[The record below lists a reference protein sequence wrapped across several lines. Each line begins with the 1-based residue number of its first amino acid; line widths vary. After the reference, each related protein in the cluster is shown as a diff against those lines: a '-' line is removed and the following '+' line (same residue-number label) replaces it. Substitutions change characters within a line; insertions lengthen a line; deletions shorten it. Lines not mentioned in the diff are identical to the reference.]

1 MNVKK
6 LLAFLAAL
14 LLLAPCAALADT
26 PLRGYVKGEGYQYV
40 TLGSYSYG
48 ADGTPAPVLW
58 RILEV
63 KDGQALLLTEYVVDV
78 SQVIFE
84 TDATVIKKQTYR
96 RIGSYAESD
105 LYTHLNTTVLDT
117 LLGEDP
123 LREALL
129 EEGGGRLF
137 ILTDEQFLR
146 TDYGFVNTRWNEQKS
161 RQAAATPY
169 ALSQGVYCDRST
181 RTCPYWVATIRSKD
195 GVKLALVGYNGHL
208 SWGAYTRTN
217 VGLRLSVRLDMSRL
231 RISGGTGTKDD
242 PFQLEAE
249 SASPTEAPAE
259 ESAVPTEQP
268 AAAPTEAPA
277 EETAAPTEEPA
288 APTEQPSAA
297 PTEAPAASD
306 SATISLV
313 GDCSIGDSIQ
323 YRKAASSY
331 HTCIDQNGY
340 DWPFSLVKDVL
351 AADDLTVANLEVVF
365 TTRTQHTDKLY
376 NLVADADHASVL
388 TAGSIELVNTVNNHC
403 MDFGS
408 AGYQDTLD
416 TLEAAGIAHFGSI
429 NIGRENAPDQLGV
442 QDVNGIRFG
451 FIGFTYPQE
460 ADQKRIASRIATLR
474 EQGCDVVVVSLHW
487 GRETH
492 PTPTVGQM
500 NYAKRIIDAGAD
512 VIWGHH
518 PHVLQPIQFY
528 QGKPI
533 LYSTGNFTF
542 GTMSNV
548 DPATGIFQLTYQK
561 EEGRVQLA
569 SLSVVPCQTQR
580 SPDFRPFVL
589 TEEAQR
595 QAVFSKLMLKKEYK
609 GFENPPAS
617 FLETGVIR
625 LENGQLVP

>member
-14 LLLAPCAALADT
+14 LLMLPCAALADS

-40 TLGSYSYG
+40 SLGAYPYE
-48 ADGTPAPVLW
+48 ADGTVAPVLW
-58 RILEV
+58 RVLET
-63 KDGQALLLTEYVVDV
+63 KDGQALLLTEYVIDV

-84 TDATVIKKQTYR
+84 TDEKVIKKQTYR
-96 RIGSYAESD
+96 RIDSYAESD

-117 LLGEDP
+117 LLGDDP
-123 LREALL
+123 LRGALL
-129 EEGGGRLF
+129 EEEGGGRLF

-161 RQAAATPY
+161 RQAVATPY
-169 ALSQGVYCDRST
+169 ALSRGLYRDRST
-181 RTCPYWVATIRSKD
+181 GTSPYWVATIRSKD

-217 VGLRLSVRLDMSRL
+217 VGLRLSVRLDMAQL
-231 RISGGTGTKDD
+231 RISGGAGTKED
-242 PFQLEAE
+242 PFLLEA
-249 SASPTEAPAE
+249 AAP
-259 ESAVPTEQP
+259 S
-268 AAAPTEAPA
+268 APTEAPTA
-277 EETAAPTEEPA
+277 EPTAEPTATPDALPTEEPSP
-288 APTEQPSAA
+288 APS
-297 PTEAPAASD
+297 PAARTD
-306 SATISLV
+306 SATISFV

-323 YRKAASSY
+323 YKKAVSSY

-365 TTRTQHTDKLY
+365 TARTQHTDKMY
-376 NLVADADHASVL
+376 NLVADADHVAVL
-388 TAGSIELVNTVNNHC
+388 NAGSIELVNTVNNHS
-403 MDFGS
+403 MDFGR
-408 AGYQDTLD
+408 AGYQDSLA
-416 TLEAAGIAHFGSI
+416 TLEAAGIDSFGSI
-429 NIGRENAPDQLGV
+429 YAGREDGYDQLGV
-442 QDVNGIRFG
+442 RDVNGIRFG
-451 FIGFTYPQE
+451 FIGFSYPQE
-460 ADQKRIASRIATLR
+460 ADQKRIADRIATLR

-492 PTPTVGQM
+492 PTPTTGQM
-500 NYAKRIIDAGAD
+500 NYAKRILDAGAD
-512 VIWGHH
+512 MIWGHH

-528 QGKPI
+528 NGKPI

-561 EEGRVQLA
+561 EEGRVQLTE
-569 SLSVVPCQTQR
+569 LSVVPCQTQR
-580 SPDFRPFVL
+580 SPDFRPFIL

-595 QAVFSKLMLKKEYK
+595 RAVFGKLVLKKEYK

>member
-6 LLAFLAAL
+6 LLAFLTAL
-14 LLLAPCAALADT
+14 LLMLPCAALADS

-40 TLGSYSYG
+40 SLGAYPYE
-48 ADGTPAPVLW
+48 ADGAVAPVLW
-58 RILEV
+58 RVLET
-63 KDGQALLLTEYVVDV
+63 KDGQALLLTEYVIDV

-84 TDATVIKKQTYR
+84 TDEKAIKKQTYR
-96 RIGSYAESD
+96 RIDSYAESD

-117 LLGEDP
+117 LLGDDP
-123 LREALL
+123 LRGALL
-129 EEGGGRLF
+129 EEEGGGRLF

-161 RQAAATPY
+161 RQAVATPY
-169 ALSQGVYCDRST
+169 ALSRGLYRDRST
-181 RTCPYWVATIRSKD
+181 GTSPYWVATIRSKD

-217 VGLRLSVRLDMSRL
+217 VGLRLSVRLDMAQL
-231 RISGGTGTKDD
+231 RISGGAGTKED
-242 PFQLEAE
+242 PFLLEA
-249 SASPTEAPAE
+249 AAP
-259 ESAVPTEQP
+259 S
-268 AAAPTEAPA
+268 APTEAPTA
-277 EETAAPTEEPA
+277 EPTAEPSATPDALPTEEPSP
-288 APTEQPSAA
+288 APS
-297 PTEAPAASD
+297 PAARTD
-306 SATISLV
+306 SATISFV

-323 YRKAASSY
+323 YKKAVSSY

-365 TTRTQHTDKLY
+365 TARTQHTDKMY
-376 NLVADADHASVL
+376 NLVADADHVAVL
-388 TAGSIELVNTVNNHC
+388 NAGSIELVNTVNNHS
-403 MDFGS
+403 MDFGR
-408 AGYQDTLD
+408 AGYQDSLA
-416 TLEAAGIAHFGSI
+416 TLEAAGVDSFGSI
-429 NIGRENAPDQLGV
+429 YAGREDGYDQLGV
-442 QDVNGIRFG
+442 RDVNGIRFG
-451 FIGFTYPQE
+451 FIGFSYPQE
-460 ADQKRIASRIATLR
+460 ADQKRIADRIATLR

-492 PTPTVGQM
+492 PTPTTGQM
-500 NYAKRIIDAGAD
+500 TYAKKILDAGAD
-512 VIWGHH
+512 MIWGHH
-518 PHVLQPIQFY
+518 PHVLQPIQY
-528 QGKPI
+528 YGGKPI

-561 EEGRVQLA
+561 EEGRVQLTE
-569 SLSVVPCQTQR
+569 LSVVPCQTQR
-580 SPDFRPFVL
+580 SPDFRPFIL

-595 QAVFSKLMLKKEYK
+595 RAVFGKLVLKKEYK

>member
-1 MNVKK
+1 MKK

-14 LLLAPCAALADT
+14 LLVLPCAALADT

-40 TLGSYSYG
+40 SLGSYPYE
-48 ADGTPAPVLW
+48 ADGAAAPVLW
-58 RILEV
+58 RVLEAQ
-63 KDGQALLLTEYVVDV
+63 DGQALLLTEYVIDV

-84 TDATVIKKQTYR
+84 TDEKVIKKQTYR

-117 LLGEDP
+117 LLGDDP
-123 LREALL
+123 LRGALL
-129 EEGGGRLF
+129 EEEGGGRLF

-146 TDYGFVNTRWNEQKS
+146 TDYGFINTRWNEQKS

-169 ALSQGVYCDRST
+169 ALSKGLYRDRST
-181 RTCPYWVATIRSKD
+181 GTSPYWVATIRSKD

-217 VGLRLSVRLDMSRL
+217 VGLRLSVRLDMAQL
-231 RISGGTGTKDD
+231 RISGGAGTKED
-242 PFQLEAE
+242 PLLLEAATPSAATE
-249 SASPTEAPAE
+249 SPTAEPTAEPSATPDATPTEAP
-259 ESAVPTEQP
+259 SPSPTP
-268 AAAPTEAPA
+268 AART
-277 EETAAPTEEPA
+277 
-288 APTEQPSAA
+288 
-297 PTEAPAASD
+297 D
-306 SATISLV
+306 SATISFV

-323 YRKAASSY
+323 YKKAASSY

-365 TTRTQHTDKLY
+365 TARTQHADKMY
-376 NLVADADHASVL
+376 NLMADADHVAVL
-388 TAGSIELVNTVNNHC
+388 NAGSIELVNTVNNHC
-403 MDFGS
+403 MDFGR
-408 AGYQDTLD
+408 AGYQDSLA
-416 TLEAAGIAHFGSI
+416 TLEASGIASFGSI
-429 NIGRENAPDQLGV
+429 YAGREDDYDLLGV

-451 FIGFTYPQE
+451 FIGFSYPQE
-460 ADQKRIASRIATLR
+460 ADQQRIANRIATLR

-492 PTPTVGQM
+492 PTPTTGQM
-500 NYAKRIIDAGAD
+500 TYAKKILDAGAD
-512 VIWGHH
+512 MIWGHH

-528 QGKPI
+528 GGKPI

-561 EEGRVQLA
+561 EDGRVQLTE
-569 SLSVVPCQTQR
+569 LSVVPCQTQR
-580 SPDFRPFVL
+580 SPDFRPFIL

-595 QAVFSKLMLKKEYK
+595 QAVFSKLVLKKDYK

-617 FLETGVIR
+617 FLETGVIH

>member
-1 MNVKK
+1 MKK

-14 LLLAPCAALADT
+14 LLMLPCAALADS

-40 TLGSYSYG
+40 SLGAYPYE
-48 ADGTPAPVLW
+48 ADGAVAPVLW
-58 RILEV
+58 RVLET
-63 KDGQALLLTEYVVDV
+63 KDGQALLLTEYVIDV

-84 TDATVIKKQTYR
+84 TDEKVIKKQTYR
-96 RIGSYAESD
+96 RIDSYAESD

-117 LLGEDP
+117 LLGDDP
-123 LREALL
+123 LRGALL
-129 EEGGGRLF
+129 EEEGGGRLF

-161 RQAAATPY
+161 RQAVATPY
-169 ALSQGVYCDRST
+169 ALSRGLYRDRST
-181 RTCPYWVATIRSKD
+181 GTSPYWVATIRSKD

-217 VGLRLSVRLDMSRL
+217 VGLRLSVRLDMAQL
-231 RISGGTGTKDD
+231 RISGGAGTKED
-242 PFQLEAE
+242 PFLLEA
-249 SASPTEAPAE
+249 AAP
-259 ESAVPTEQP
+259 S
-268 AAAPTEAPA
+268 APTEAPTA
-277 EETAAPTEEPA
+277 EPTAEPTATPDALPTEEPSP
-288 APTEQPSAA
+288 APS
-297 PTEAPAASD
+297 PAARTD
-306 SATISLV
+306 SATVSFV

-323 YRKAASSY
+323 YKKAVSSY

-365 TTRTQHTDKLY
+365 TARTQHTDKMY
-376 NLVADADHASVL
+376 NLVADADHVAVL
-388 TAGSIELVNTVNNHC
+388 NAGSIELVNTVNNHS
-403 MDFGS
+403 MDFGR
-408 AGYQDTLD
+408 AGYQDSLA
-416 TLEAAGIAHFGSI
+416 TLEAAGVDSFGSI
-429 NIGRENAPDQLGV
+429 YAGREDGFDLLGV
-442 QDVNGIRFG
+442 RDVNGIRFG
-451 FIGFTYPQE
+451 FIGFSYPQE
-460 ADQKRIASRIATLR
+460 ADQKRIADRIATLR

-492 PTPTVGQM
+492 PTPTTGQM
-500 NYAKRIIDAGAD
+500 TYAKKILDAGAD
-512 VIWGHH
+512 MIWGHH

-528 QGKPI
+528 GGKPI

-561 EEGRVQLA
+561 EEGRVQLTE
-569 SLSVVPCQTQR
+569 LSVVPCQTQR
-580 SPDFRPFVL
+580 SPDFRPFIL

-595 QAVFSKLMLKKEYK
+595 RAVFGKLVLKKEYK

>member
-14 LLLAPCAALADT
+14 LLMLPCAALADS

-40 TLGSYSYG
+40 SLGAYPYE
-48 ADGTPAPVLW
+48 ADGAEAPVLW
-58 RILEV
+58 RVLET
-63 KDGQALLLTEYVVDV
+63 KDDQALLLTEYVIDV

-84 TDATVIKKQTYR
+84 TDEKVIKKQTYR
-96 RIGSYAESD
+96 RIDSYAESD

-117 LLGEDP
+117 LLGDDP
-123 LREALL
+123 LRGALL
-129 EEGGGRLF
+129 EEEGGGRLF

-161 RQAAATPY
+161 RQAVATPY
-169 ALSQGVYCDRST
+169 ALSRGLYRDRST
-181 RTCPYWVATIRSKD
+181 GTSPYWVATIRSKD

-217 VGLRLSVRLDMSRL
+217 VGLRLSVRLDMAQL
-231 RISGGTGTKDD
+231 RISGGAGTKED
-242 PFQLEAE
+242 PFLLEA
-249 SASPTEAPAE
+249 AAP
-259 ESAVPTEQP
+259 S
-268 AAAPTEAPA
+268 APTEAPTA
-277 EETAAPTEEPA
+277 EPTAEPSATPDALPTEEPSP
-288 APTEQPSAA
+288 APS
-297 PTEAPAASD
+297 PAACTD
-306 SATISLV
+306 SATVSFV

-323 YRKAASSY
+323 YKKAVSSY

-365 TTRTQHTDKLY
+365 TARTQHTDKMY
-376 NLVADADHASVL
+376 NLVADADHVAVL
-388 TAGSIELVNTVNNHC
+388 NAGSIELVNTVNNHS
-403 MDFGS
+403 MDFGR
-408 AGYQDTLD
+408 AGYQDSLA
-416 TLEAAGIAHFGSI
+416 TLEAAGVDSFGSI
-429 NIGRENAPDQLGV
+429 YAGREDGFDLLGV
-442 QDVNGIRFG
+442 RDVNGIRFG
-451 FIGFTYPQE
+451 FIGFSYPQE
-460 ADQKRIASRIATLR
+460 ADQKRIADRIATLR

-492 PTPTVGQM
+492 PTPTTGQM
-500 NYAKRIIDAGAD
+500 NYAKRILDAGAD
-512 VIWGHH
+512 MIWGHH

-528 QGKPI
+528 GGKPI

-561 EEGRVQLA
+561 EEGRVQLTE
-569 SLSVVPCQTQR
+569 LSVVPCQTQR
-580 SPDFRPFVL
+580 SPDFRPFIL

-595 QAVFSKLMLKKEYK
+595 RAVFGKLVLKKEYK

-617 FLETGVIR
+617 FLETGVIH

>member
-14 LLLAPCAALADT
+14 LLMLPCAALADS

-40 TLGSYSYG
+40 SLGAYPYE
-48 ADGTPAPVLW
+48 ADGAVAPVLW
-58 RILEV
+58 RVLET
-63 KDGQALLLTEYVVDV
+63 KDDQALLLTEYVIDV

-84 TDATVIKKQTYR
+84 TDEKVIKKQTYR
-96 RIGSYAESD
+96 RIDSYAESD

-117 LLGEDP
+117 LLGDDP
-123 LREALL
+123 LRGALL
-129 EEGGGRLF
+129 EEEGGGRLF

-161 RQAAATPY
+161 RQAVATPY
-169 ALSQGVYCDRST
+169 ALSRGLYRDRST
-181 RTCPYWVATIRSKD
+181 GTSPYWVATIRSKD

-217 VGLRLSVRLDMSRL
+217 VGLRLSVRLDMAQL
-231 RISGGTGTKDD
+231 RISGGAGTKED
-242 PFQLEAE
+242 PFLLEA
-249 SASPTEAPAE
+249 AAP
-259 ESAVPTEQP
+259 S
-268 AAAPTEAPA
+268 APTEAPTA
-277 EETAAPTEEPA
+277 EPTAEPSATPNALPTEEPSP
-288 APTEQPSAA
+288 APS
-297 PTEAPAASD
+297 PAARTD
-306 SATISLV
+306 SATVSFV

-323 YRKAASSY
+323 YKKAVSSY

-365 TTRTQHTDKLY
+365 TARTQHTDKMY
-376 NLVADADHASVL
+376 NLVADADHVAVL
-388 TAGSIELVNTVNNHC
+388 NAGSIELVNTVNNHS
-403 MDFGS
+403 MDFGR
-408 AGYQDTLD
+408 AGYQDSLA
-416 TLEAAGIAHFGSI
+416 TLEAAGVDSFGSI
-429 NIGRENAPDQLGV
+429 YAGREDGYDQLGV
-442 QDVNGIRFG
+442 RDVNGIRFG
-451 FIGFTYPQE
+451 FIGFSYPQE
-460 ADQKRIASRIATLR
+460 ADQKRIADRIATLR

-492 PTPTVGQM
+492 PTPTTGQM
-500 NYAKRIIDAGAD
+500 TYAKKIIDAGAD
-512 VIWGHH
+512 MIWGHH

-528 QGKPI
+528 GGKPI

-561 EEGRVQLA
+561 EEGRVQLTE
-569 SLSVVPCQTQR
+569 LSVVPCQTQR
-580 SPDFRPFVL
+580 SPDFRPFIL

-595 QAVFSKLMLKKEYK
+595 RAVFGKLVLKKEYK

>member
-6 LLAFLAAL
+6 LLAFLAAML
-14 LLLAPCAALADT
+14 LMLPCATLADS

-40 TLGSYSYG
+40 SLGAYPYE
-48 ADGTPAPVLW
+48 ADGTVAPVLW
-58 RILEV
+58 RVLET
-63 KDGQALLLTEYVVDV
+63 KDGQALLLTEYVIDV

-84 TDATVIKKQTYR
+84 TDEKVIKKQTYR
-96 RIGSYAESD
+96 RIDSYAESD

-117 LLGEDP
+117 LLGDDP
-123 LREALL
+123 LRGALL
-129 EEGGGRLF
+129 EEEGGGRLF

-161 RQAAATPY
+161 RQAVATPY
-169 ALSQGVYCDRST
+169 ALSRGLYRDRST
-181 RTCPYWVATIRSKD
+181 GTSPYWVATIRSKD

-217 VGLRLSVRLDMSRL
+217 VGLRLSVRLDMAQL
-231 RISGGTGTKDD
+231 RISGGAGTKED
-242 PFQLEAE
+242 PFLLEA
-249 SASPTEAPAE
+249 AAP
-259 ESAVPTEQP
+259 S
-268 AAAPTEAPA
+268 APTEAPTA
-277 EETAAPTEEPA
+277 EPTAEPTATPDALPTEEPSP
-288 APTEQPSAA
+288 APS
-297 PTEAPAASD
+297 PAARTD
-306 SATISLV
+306 SATISFV

-323 YRKAASSY
+323 YKKAVSSY

-365 TTRTQHTDKLY
+365 TARTQHTDKMY
-376 NLVADADHASVL
+376 NLVADADHVAVL
-388 TAGSIELVNTVNNHC
+388 NAGSIELVNTVNNHS
-403 MDFGS
+403 MDFGR
-408 AGYQDTLD
+408 AGYQDSLD
-416 TLEAAGIAHFGSI
+416 TLEAAGIDSFGSI
-429 NIGRENAPDQLGV
+429 YAGREDGFDLLGV
-442 QDVNGIRFG
+442 RDVNGIRFG
-451 FIGFTYPQE
+451 FIGFSYPQE
-460 ADQKRIASRIATLR
+460 ADQKRIADRIATLR

-492 PTPTVGQM
+492 PTPTTGQM
-500 NYAKRIIDAGAD
+500 NYAKRILDAGAD
-512 VIWGHH
+512 MIWGHH

-528 QGKPI
+528 GGKPI

-569 SLSVVPCQTQR
+569 ELSVVPCQTQR
-580 SPDFRPFVL
+580 SPDFRPFIL

-595 QAVFSKLMLKKEYK
+595 RAVFGKLVLKKEYK

-617 FLETGVIR
+617 FLETGVIH
-625 LENGQLVP
+625 LENGQLMP

>member
-1 MNVKK
+1 MKK

-14 LLLAPCAALADT
+14 LLMLPCAALADS

-40 TLGSYSYG
+40 SLGAYPYE
-48 ADGTPAPVLW
+48 ADGAVAPVLW
-58 RILEV
+58 RVLET
-63 KDGQALLLTEYVVDV
+63 KDDQALLLTEYVIDV

-84 TDATVIKKQTYR
+84 TDEKAIKKQTYR
-96 RIGSYAESD
+96 RIDSYAESD

-117 LLGEDP
+117 LLGDDP
-123 LREALL
+123 LRGALL
-129 EEGGGRLF
+129 EEEGGGRLF

-161 RQAAATPY
+161 RQAVATPY
-169 ALSQGVYCDRST
+169 ALSRGLYRDRST
-181 RTCPYWVATIRSKD
+181 GTSPYWVATIRSKD

-217 VGLRLSVRLDMSRL
+217 VGLRLSVRLDMAQL
-231 RISGGTGTKDD
+231 RISGGAGTKED
-242 PFQLEAE
+242 PFLLEA
-249 SASPTEAPAE
+249 AAP
-259 ESAVPTEQP
+259 S
-268 AAAPTEAPA
+268 APTEAPTA
-277 EETAAPTEEPA
+277 EPTAEPSATPDALPTEEPSP
-288 APTEQPSAA
+288 APS
-297 PTEAPAASD
+297 PAARTD
-306 SATISLV
+306 SATVSFV

-323 YRKAASSY
+323 YKKAVSSY

-365 TTRTQHTDKLY
+365 TARTQHTDKMY
-376 NLVADADHASVL
+376 NLVADADHVAVL
-388 TAGSIELVNTVNNHC
+388 NAGSIELVNTVNNHS
-403 MDFGS
+403 MDFGR
-408 AGYQDTLD
+408 AGYQDSLA
-416 TLEAAGIAHFGSI
+416 TLEAAGVDSFGSI
-429 NIGRENAPDQLGV
+429 YAGREDGFDLLGV
-442 QDVNGIRFG
+442 RDVNGIRFG
-451 FIGFTYPQE
+451 FIGFSYPQE
-460 ADQKRIASRIATLR
+460 ADQKRIADRIATLR

-492 PTPTVGQM
+492 PTPTTGQM
-500 NYAKRIIDAGAD
+500 NYAKRILDAGAD
-512 VIWGHH
+512 MIWGHH

-528 QGKPI
+528 GGKPI

-569 SLSVVPCQTQR
+569 ELSVVPCQTQR
-580 SPDFRPFVL
+580 SPDFRPFIL

-595 QAVFSKLMLKKEYK
+595 RAVFGKLVLKKEYK

-617 FLETGVIR
+617 FLETGVIH

>member
-14 LLLAPCAALADT
+14 LLMLPCAALADS

-40 TLGSYSYG
+40 SLGAYPYE
-48 ADGTPAPVLW
+48 ADGAVAPVLW
-58 RILEV
+58 RVLET
-63 KDGQALLLTEYVVDV
+63 KDDHALLLTEYVMDV

-84 TDATVIKKQTYR
+84 TDEKVIKKQTYR
-96 RIGSYAESD
+96 RIDSYAESD

-117 LLGEDP
+117 LLGDDP
-123 LREALL
+123 LRGALL
-129 EEGGGRLF
+129 EEEGGGRLF

-161 RQAAATPY
+161 RQAVATPY
-169 ALSQGVYCDRST
+169 ALSRGLYRDRST
-181 RTCPYWVATIRSKD
+181 GTSPYWVATIRSKD

-217 VGLRLSVRLDMSRL
+217 VGLRLSVRLDMAQL
-231 RISGGTGTKDD
+231 RISGGAGTKED
-242 PFQLEAE
+242 PFLLEA
-249 SASPTEAPAE
+249 AAP
-259 ESAVPTEQP
+259 S
-268 AAAPTEAPA
+268 APTEAPTA
-277 EETAAPTEEPA
+277 EPTAEPTATPDALPTEEPSP
-288 APTEQPSAA
+288 APS
-297 PTEAPAASD
+297 PAARTD
-306 SATISLV
+306 SATVSFV

-323 YRKAASSY
+323 YKKAVSSY

-365 TTRTQHTDKLY
+365 TARTQHTDKMY
-376 NLVADADHASVL
+376 NLVADADHVAVL
-388 TAGSIELVNTVNNHC
+388 NAGSIELVNTVNNHS
-403 MDFGS
+403 MDFGR
-408 AGYQDTLD
+408 AGYQDSLA
-416 TLEAAGIAHFGSI
+416 TLEAAGVDSFGSI
-429 NIGRENAPDQLGV
+429 YAGREDGFDLLGV
-442 QDVNGIRFG
+442 RDVNGIRFG
-451 FIGFTYPQE
+451 FIGFSYPQE
-460 ADQKRIASRIATLR
+460 ADQKRIADRIATLR

-492 PTPTVGQM
+492 PTPTTGQM
-500 NYAKRIIDAGAD
+500 NYAKRILDAGAD
-512 VIWGHH
+512 MIWGHH

-528 QGKPI
+528 NGKPI

-569 SLSVVPCQTQR
+569 ELSVVPCQTQR
-580 SPDFRPFVL
+580 SPDFRPFIL

-595 QAVFSKLMLKKEYK
+595 RAVFGKLVLKKEYK

>member
-1 MNVKK
+1 MKK

-14 LLLAPCAALADT
+14 LLMLPCAALADS

-40 TLGSYSYG
+40 SLGAYPYE
-48 ADGTPAPVLW
+48 ADGAVAPVLW
-58 RILEV
+58 RVLET
-63 KDGQALLLTEYVVDV
+63 KDDQALLLTEYVIDV

-84 TDATVIKKQTYR
+84 TDEKVIKKQTYR
-96 RIGSYAESD
+96 RIDSYAESD

-117 LLGEDP
+117 LLGDDP
-123 LREALL
+123 LRGALL
-129 EEGGGRLF
+129 EEEGGGRLF

-161 RQAAATPY
+161 RQAVATPY
-169 ALSQGVYCDRST
+169 ALSRGLYRDRST
-181 RTCPYWVATIRSKD
+181 GTSPYWVATIRSKD

-217 VGLRLSVRLDMSRL
+217 VGLRLSVRLDMAQL
-231 RISGGTGTKDD
+231 RISGGAGTKED
-242 PFQLEAE
+242 PFLLEA
-249 SASPTEAPAE
+249 AAP
-259 ESAVPTEQP
+259 S
-268 AAAPTEAPA
+268 APTEAPTA
-277 EETAAPTEEPA
+277 EPTAEPSATPDALPTEEPSP
-288 APTEQPSAA
+288 APS
-297 PTEAPAASD
+297 PAARTD
-306 SATISLV
+306 SATVSFV

-323 YRKAASSY
+323 YKKAVSSY

-365 TTRTQHTDKLY
+365 TARTQHTDKMY
-376 NLVADADHASVL
+376 NLVADADHVAVL
-388 TAGSIELVNTVNNHC
+388 NAGSIELVNTVNNHS
-403 MDFGS
+403 MDFGR
-408 AGYQDTLD
+408 AGYQDSLA
-416 TLEAAGIAHFGSI
+416 TLEAAGVDSFGSI
-429 NIGRENAPDQLGV
+429 YAGREDGFDLLGV
-442 QDVNGIRFG
+442 RDVNGIRFG
-451 FIGFTYPQE
+451 FIGFSYPQE
-460 ADQKRIASRIATLR
+460 ADQKRIADRIATLR

-492 PTPTVGQM
+492 PTPTTGQM
-500 NYAKRIIDAGAD
+500 NYAKRILDAGAD
-512 VIWGHH
+512 MIWGHH

-528 QGKPI
+528 NGKPI

-561 EEGRVQLA
+561 EEGRVQLTE
-569 SLSVVPCQTQR
+569 LSVVPCQTQR
-580 SPDFRPFVL
+580 SPDFRPFIL

-595 QAVFSKLMLKKEYK
+595 RAVFGKLVLKKEYK

>member
-1 MNVKK
+1 MKK

-14 LLLAPCAALADT
+14 LLMLPCAALADS

-40 TLGSYSYG
+40 SLGAYPYE
-48 ADGTPAPVLW
+48 ADGAVAPVLW
-58 RILEV
+58 RVLET
-63 KDGQALLLTEYVVDV
+63 KDGQALLLTEYVIDV

-84 TDATVIKKQTYR
+84 TDEKVIKKQTYR
-96 RIGSYAESD
+96 RIDSYAESD

-117 LLGEDP
+117 LLGDDP
-123 LREALL
+123 LRGALL
-129 EEGGGRLF
+129 EEEGGGRLF

-161 RQAAATPY
+161 RQAVATPY
-169 ALSQGVYCDRST
+169 ALSRGLYRDRST
-181 RTCPYWVATIRSKD
+181 GTSPYWVATIRSKD

-217 VGLRLSVRLDMSRL
+217 VGLRLSVRLDMAQL
-231 RISGGTGTKDD
+231 RISGGAGTKED
-242 PFQLEAE
+242 PFLLEA
-249 SASPTEAPAE
+249 AAP
-259 ESAVPTEQP
+259 S
-268 AAAPTEAPA
+268 APTEAPTA
-277 EETAAPTEEPA
+277 EPTAEPSATPDALPTEEPSP
-288 APTEQPSAA
+288 APS
-297 PTEAPAASD
+297 PAARTD
-306 SATISLV
+306 SATVSFV

-323 YRKAASSY
+323 YKKAVSSY

-365 TTRTQHTDKLY
+365 TARTQHTDKMY
-376 NLVADADHASVL
+376 NLVADADHVAVL
-388 TAGSIELVNTVNNHC
+388 NAGSIELVNTVNNHS
-403 MDFGS
+403 MDFGR
-408 AGYQDTLD
+408 AGYQDSLA
-416 TLEAAGIAHFGSI
+416 TLEAAGVDSFGSI
-429 NIGRENAPDQLGV
+429 YAGREDGFDLLGV
-442 QDVNGIRFG
+442 RDVNGIRFG
-451 FIGFTYPQE
+451 FIGFSYPQE
-460 ADQKRIASRIATLR
+460 ADQKRIADRIATLR

-492 PTPTVGQM
+492 PTPTTGQM
-500 NYAKRIIDAGAD
+500 TYAKRILDAGAD
-512 VIWGHH
+512 MIWGHH

-528 QGKPI
+528 NGKPI

-548 DPATGIFQLTYQK
+548 DPATGIFQLTYKK
-561 EEGRVQLA
+561 EEDRVLLTE
-569 SLSVVPCQTQR
+569 LSVVPCQTQR
-580 SPDFRPFVL
+580 SPDFRPFIL

-595 QAVFSKLMLKKEYK
+595 RAVFGKLVLKKEYK

>member
-14 LLLAPCAALADT
+14 LLVLPCAALADS

-40 TLGSYSYG
+40 SLGAYPYE
-48 ADGTPAPVLW
+48 ADGAVAPVLW
-58 RILEV
+58 RVLDT
-63 KDGQALLLTEYVVDV
+63 KDDQALLLTEYVMDV

-84 TDATVIKKQTYR
+84 TDEKVIKKQTYR
-96 RIGSYAESD
+96 RIDSYAESD

-117 LLGEDP
+117 LLGDDP
-123 LREALL
+123 LRGALL
-129 EEGGGRLF
+129 EEEGGGRLF

-161 RQAAATPY
+161 RQAVATPY
-169 ALSQGVYCDRST
+169 ALSRGLYRDRST
-181 RTCPYWVATIRSKD
+181 GTSPYWVATIRSKD

-217 VGLRLSVRLDMSRL
+217 VGLRLSVRLDMAQL
-231 RISGGTGTKDD
+231 RISGGAGTKED
-242 PFQLEAE
+242 PFLLEA
-249 SASPTEAPAE
+249 AAP
-259 ESAVPTEQP
+259 S
-268 AAAPTEAPA
+268 APTEAPTA
-277 EETAAPTEEPA
+277 EPTAEPTATPDALPTEEPSP
-288 APTEQPSAA
+288 APS
-297 PTEAPAASD
+297 PAARTD
-306 SATISLV
+306 SATVSFV

-323 YRKAASSY
+323 YKKAVSSY

-365 TTRTQHTDKLY
+365 TARTQHTDKMY
-376 NLVADADHASVL
+376 NLVADADHVAVL
-388 TAGSIELVNTVNNHC
+388 NAGSIELVNTVNNHS
-403 MDFGS
+403 MDFGR
-408 AGYQDTLD
+408 AGYQDSLA
-416 TLEAAGIAHFGSI
+416 TLEAAGVDSFGSI
-429 NIGRENAPDQLGV
+429 YAGREDGFDLLGV
-442 QDVNGIRFG
+442 RDVNGIRFG
-451 FIGFTYPQE
+451 FIGFSYPQE
-460 ADQKRIASRIATLR
+460 ADQKRIADRIATLR

-492 PTPTVGQM
+492 PTPTTGQM
-500 NYAKRIIDAGAD
+500 TYAKKILDAGAD
-512 VIWGHH
+512 MIWGHH

-528 QGKPI
+528 GGKPI

-561 EEGRVQLA
+561 EEGRVQLTE
-569 SLSVVPCQTQR
+569 LSVVPCQTQR
-580 SPDFRPFVL
+580 SPDFRPFIL

-595 QAVFSKLMLKKEYK
+595 RAVFGKLVLKKEYK

-617 FLETGVIR
+617 FLETGVIH

>member
-14 LLLAPCAALADT
+14 LLMLPCAALADS

-40 TLGSYSYG
+40 SLGAYPYE
-48 ADGTPAPVLW
+48 ADGAEAPVLW
-58 RILEV
+58 RVLET
-63 KDGQALLLTEYVVDV
+63 KDDQALLLTEYVIDV

-84 TDATVIKKQTYR
+84 TDEKAIKKQTYR
-96 RIGSYAESD
+96 RIDSYAESD

-117 LLGEDP
+117 LLGDDP
-123 LREALL
+123 LRGALL
-129 EEGGGRLF
+129 EEEGGGRLF

-161 RQAAATPY
+161 RQAVATPY
-169 ALSQGVYCDRST
+169 ALSRGLYRDRST
-181 RTCPYWVATIRSKD
+181 GTSPYWVATIRSKD

-217 VGLRLSVRLDMSRL
+217 VGLRLSVRLDMAQL
-231 RISGGTGTKDD
+231 RISDGAGTKED
-242 PFQLEAE
+242 PFLLEA
-249 SASPTEAPAE
+249 
-259 ESAVPTEQP
+259 AVPS
-268 AAAPTEAPA
+268 APTEAPTA
-277 EETAAPTEEPA
+277 EPTAEPTATPDALPTEEPSP
-288 APTEQPSAA
+288 APS
-297 PTEAPAASD
+297 PAACTD
-306 SATISLV
+306 SATVSFV

-323 YRKAASSY
+323 YKKAVSSY

-365 TTRTQHTDKLY
+365 TARTQHTDKMY
-376 NLVADADHASVL
+376 NLMADADHVAVL
-388 TAGSIELVNTVNNHC
+388 NAGSIELVNTVNNHS
-403 MDFGS
+403 MDFGR
-408 AGYQDTLD
+408 AGYQDSLA
-416 TLEAAGIAHFGSI
+416 TLEAAGIDSFGSI
-429 NIGRENAPDQLGV
+429 YAGREDGFDLLGV
-442 QDVNGIRFG
+442 RDVNGIRFG
-451 FIGFTYPQE
+451 FIGFSYPQE
-460 ADQKRIASRIATLR
+460 ADQKRIADRIATLR

-492 PTPTVGQM
+492 PTPTTGQM
-500 NYAKRIIDAGAD
+500 NYAKRILDAGAD
-512 VIWGHH
+512 MIWGHH

-528 QGKPI
+528 NGKPI

-561 EEGRVQLA
+561 EEGRVQLTE
-569 SLSVVPCQTQR
+569 LSVVPCQTQR
-580 SPDFRPFVL
+580 SPDFRPFIL

-595 QAVFSKLMLKKEYK
+595 RAVFGKLVLKKEYK

>member
-1 MNVKK
+1 MKK

-14 LLLAPCAALADT
+14 LLVLPCAALADT

-40 TLGSYSYG
+40 SLGSYPYE
-48 ADGTPAPVLW
+48 ADGAAAPVLW
-58 RILEV
+58 RVLEAQ
-63 KDGQALLLTEYVVDV
+63 DGQALLLTEYVIDV

-84 TDATVIKKQTYR
+84 TDEKVIKKQTYR
-96 RIGSYAESD
+96 RIDSYAESD

-117 LLGEDP
+117 LLGDDP
-123 LREALL
+123 LRGALL
-129 EEGGGRLF
+129 EEEGGGRLF

-146 TDYGFVNTRWNEQKS
+146 TDYGFINTRWNEQKS

-169 ALSQGVYCDRST
+169 ALSKGLYRDRST
-181 RTCPYWVATIRSKD
+181 GTSPYWVATIRSKD

-217 VGLRLSVRLDMSRL
+217 VGLRLSVRLDMAQL
-231 RISGGTGTKDD
+231 RISGGAGTKED
-242 PFQLEAE
+242 PLLLEAATPSAATE
-249 SASPTEAPAE
+249 SPTAEPTAEPSATPDATPTEAP
-259 ESAVPTEQP
+259 SPSPTP
-268 AAAPTEAPA
+268 AAHT
-277 EETAAPTEEPA
+277 
-288 APTEQPSAA
+288 
-297 PTEAPAASD
+297 D
-306 SATISLV
+306 SATISFV

-323 YRKAASSY
+323 YKKAASSY

-365 TTRTQHTDKLY
+365 TARTQHADKMY
-376 NLVADADHASVL
+376 NLMADADHVAVL
-388 TAGSIELVNTVNNHC
+388 NAGSIELVNTVNNHC
-403 MDFGS
+403 MDFGR
-408 AGYQDTLD
+408 AGYQESLA
-416 TLEAAGIAHFGSI
+416 TLEAAGIASFGSI
-429 NIGRENAPDQLGV
+429 YAGREDGYDLLGV

-451 FIGFTYPQE
+451 FIGFSYPQE
-460 ADQKRIASRIATLR
+460 ADQQRIANRIATLR

-492 PTPTVGQM
+492 PTPTTGQM
-500 NYAKRIIDAGAD
+500 NYAKRILDAGAD
-512 VIWGHH
+512 MIWGHH

-528 QGKPI
+528 GGKPI

-561 EEGRVQLA
+561 EDGRVQLTE
-569 SLSVVPCQTQR
+569 LSVVPCQTQR
-580 SPDFRPFVL
+580 SPDFRPFIL

-595 QAVFSKLMLKKEYK
+595 QAVFSKLVLKKDYK

-617 FLETGVIR
+617 FLETGVIH

>member
-1 MNVKK
+1 MKK

-14 LLLAPCAALADT
+14 LLMLPCAALADS

-40 TLGSYSYG
+40 SLGAYPYE
-48 ADGTPAPVLW
+48 ADGAVAPVLW
-58 RILEV
+58 RVLET
-63 KDGQALLLTEYVVDV
+63 KDGQALLLTEYVIDV

-84 TDATVIKKQTYR
+84 TDEKVIKKQTYR
-96 RIGSYAESD
+96 RIDSYAESD

-117 LLGEDP
+117 LLGDDP
-123 LREALL
+123 LRGALL
-129 EEGGGRLF
+129 EEEGGGRLF

-161 RQAAATPY
+161 RQAVATPY
-169 ALSQGVYCDRST
+169 ALSRGLYRDRST
-181 RTCPYWVATIRSKD
+181 GTSPYWVATIRSKD

-217 VGLRLSVRLDMSRL
+217 VGLRLSVRLDMAQL
-231 RISGGTGTKDD
+231 RISGGAGTKED
-242 PFQLEAE
+242 PFLLEA
-249 SASPTEAPAE
+249 AAP
-259 ESAVPTEQP
+259 S
-268 AAAPTEAPA
+268 APTEAPTA
-277 EETAAPTEEPA
+277 EPTAEPTATPDALPTEEPSP
-288 APTEQPSAA
+288 APS
-297 PTEAPAASD
+297 PAARTD
-306 SATISLV
+306 SATVSFV

-323 YRKAASSY
+323 YKKAVSSY

-365 TTRTQHTDKLY
+365 TARTQHTDKMY
-376 NLVADADHASVL
+376 NLVADADHVAVL
-388 TAGSIELVNTVNNHC
+388 NAGSIELVNTVNNHS
-403 MDFGS
+403 MDFGR
-408 AGYQDTLD
+408 AGYQDSLA
-416 TLEAAGIAHFGSI
+416 TLEAAGVDSFGSI
-429 NIGRENAPDQLGV
+429 YAGREDGYDQLGV
-442 QDVNGIRFG
+442 RDVNGIRFG
-451 FIGFTYPQE
+451 FIGFSYPQE
-460 ADQKRIASRIATLR
+460 ADQKRIADRIATLR

-492 PTPTVGQM
+492 PTPTTGQM
-500 NYAKRIIDAGAD
+500 TYAKKILDAGAD
-512 VIWGHH
+512 MIWGHH

-528 QGKPI
+528 GGKPI

-561 EEGRVQLA
+561 EEGRVLLTE
-569 SLSVVPCQTQR
+569 LSVVPCQTQR
-580 SPDFRPFVL
+580 SPDFRPFIL

-595 QAVFSKLMLKKEYK
+595 RAVFGKLVLKKEYK

>member
-1 MNVKK
+1 
-6 LLAFLAAL
+6 
-14 LLLAPCAALADT
+14 
-26 PLRGYVKGEGYQYV
+26 
-40 TLGSYSYG
+40 
-48 ADGTPAPVLW
+48 
-58 RILEV
+58 
-63 KDGQALLLTEYVVDV
+63 
-78 SQVIFE
+78 
-84 TDATVIKKQTYR
+84 
-96 RIGSYAESD
+96 
-105 LYTHLNTTVLDT
+105 
-117 LLGEDP
+117 
-123 LREALL
+123 
-129 EEGGGRLF
+129 
-137 ILTDEQFLR
+137 
-146 TDYGFVNTRWNEQKS
+146 
-161 RQAAATPY
+161 
-169 ALSQGVYCDRST
+169 
-181 RTCPYWVATIRSKD
+181 
-195 GVKLALVGYNGHL
+195 
-208 SWGAYTRTN
+208 
-217 VGLRLSVRLDMSRL
+217 MSRL

-249 SASPTEAPAE
+249 TTS
-259 ESAVPTEQP
+259 
-268 AAAPTEAPA
+268 PTEAPA
-277 EETAAPTEEPA
+277 EETAAPTEQPAAAPTEARTEETAAPAEQPAAAPTEAPTEETA
-288 APTEQPSAA
+288 APTEQPAAA

-340 DWPFSLVKDVL
+340 GWPFSLVKDVL

-365 TTRTQHTDKLY
+365 TTRTQHTGKLY
-376 NLVADADHASVL
+376 NLVADADHVNAL

-416 TLEAAGIAHFGSI
+416 TLDAAGVAHFGSI
-429 NIGRENAPDQLGV
+429 NIGRENAPDQLRV
-442 QDVNGIRFG
+442 QDVNGIRFS
-451 FIGFTYPQE
+451 FIGFSYPQE
-460 ADQKRIASRIATLR
+460 ADQKRIATRIATLR

-548 DPATGIFQLTYQK
+548 DPATGIFQLTYEK
-561 EEGRVQLA
+561 EEGLVQLA

-617 FLETGVIR
+617 FLETGVIS

>member
-1 MNVKK
+1 MKK

-14 LLLAPCAALADT
+14 LLMLPCAALADS

-40 TLGSYSYG
+40 SLGAYPYE
-48 ADGTPAPVLW
+48 ADGAEAPVLW
-58 RILEV
+58 RVLDT
-63 KDGQALLLTEYVVDV
+63 KDDQALLLTEYVIDV

-84 TDATVIKKQTYR
+84 TDEKVIKKQTYR
-96 RIGSYAESD
+96 RIDSYAESD

-117 LLGEDP
+117 LLGDDP
-123 LREALL
+123 LRGALL
-129 EEGGGRLF
+129 EEEGGGRLF

-161 RQAAATPY
+161 RQAVATPY
-169 ALSQGVYCDRST
+169 ALSRGLYRDRST
-181 RTCPYWVATIRSKD
+181 GTSPYWVATIRSKD

-217 VGLRLSVRLDMSRL
+217 VGLRLSVRLDMAQL
-231 RISGGTGTKDD
+231 RISGGAGTKED
-242 PFQLEAE
+242 PFRLEA
-249 SASPTEAPAE
+249 AAP
-259 ESAVPTEQP
+259 S
-268 AAAPTEAPA
+268 APTEAPTA
-277 EETAAPTEEPA
+277 EPTAEPTATPDALPTEEPSP
-288 APTEQPSAA
+288 APS
-297 PTEAPAASD
+297 PAACTD
-306 SATISLV
+306 SATVSFV

-323 YRKAASSY
+323 YKKAVSSY

-365 TTRTQHTDKLY
+365 TARTQHTDKMY
-376 NLVADADHASVL
+376 NLVADADHVAVL
-388 TAGSIELVNTVNNHC
+388 NAGSIELVNTVNNHS
-403 MDFGS
+403 MDFGR
-408 AGYQDTLD
+408 AGYQDSLA
-416 TLEAAGIAHFGSI
+416 TLEAAGIDSFGSI
-429 NIGRENAPDQLGV
+429 YAGREDGFDLLGV
-442 QDVNGIRFG
+442 RDVNGIRFG
-451 FIGFTYPQE
+451 FIGFSYPQE
-460 ADQKRIASRIATLR
+460 ADQKRIADRIATLR

-492 PTPTVGQM
+492 PTPTTGQM
-500 NYAKRIIDAGAD
+500 NYAKRILDAGAD
-512 VIWGHH
+512 MIWGHH

-528 QGKPI
+528 NGKPI

-561 EEGRVQLA
+561 EEGRVLLTE
-569 SLSVVPCQTQR
+569 LSVVPCQTQR
-580 SPDFRPFVL
+580 SPDFRPFIL

-595 QAVFSKLMLKKEYK
+595 RAVFGKLVLKKEYK

>member
-14 LLLAPCAALADT
+14 LLMLPCAALADS

-40 TLGSYSYG
+40 SLGAYPYE
-48 ADGTPAPVLW
+48 ADGAVAPVLW
-58 RILEV
+58 RVLET
-63 KDGQALLLTEYVVDV
+63 KDGQALLLTEYVIDV

-84 TDATVIKKQTYR
+84 TDEKVIKKQTYR
-96 RIGSYAESD
+96 RIDSYAESD

-117 LLGEDP
+117 LLGDDP
-123 LREALL
+123 LRGALL
-129 EEGGGRLF
+129 EEEGGGRLF

-161 RQAAATPY
+161 RQAVATPY
-169 ALSQGVYCDRST
+169 ALSRGLYRDRST
-181 RTCPYWVATIRSKD
+181 GTSPYWVATIRSKD

-217 VGLRLSVRLDMSRL
+217 VGLRLSVRLDMAQL
-231 RISGGTGTKDD
+231 RISGGAGTKED
-242 PFQLEAE
+242 PFLLEA
-249 SASPTEAPAE
+249 AAP
-259 ESAVPTEQP
+259 S
-268 AAAPTEAPA
+268 APTEAPTA
-277 EETAAPTEEPA
+277 EPTAEPTATPDALPTEEPSP
-288 APTEQPSAA
+288 APS
-297 PTEAPAASD
+297 PAARTD
-306 SATISLV
+306 SATISFV

-323 YRKAASSY
+323 YKKAVSSY

-365 TTRTQHTDKLY
+365 TARTQHTDKMY
-376 NLVADADHASVL
+376 NLVADADHVAVL
-388 TAGSIELVNTVNNHC
+388 NAGSIELVNTVNNHS
-403 MDFGS
+403 MDFGR
-408 AGYQDTLD
+408 AGYQDSLA
-416 TLEAAGIAHFGSI
+416 TLEAAGIDSFGSI
-429 NIGRENAPDQLGV
+429 YAGREDGYDQLGV
-442 QDVNGIRFG
+442 RDVNGIRFG
-451 FIGFTYPQE
+451 FIGFSYPQE
-460 ADQKRIASRIATLR
+460 ADQKRIADRIATLR

-492 PTPTVGQM
+492 PTPTTGQM
-500 NYAKRIIDAGAD
+500 NYAKRILDAGAD
-512 VIWGHH
+512 MIWGHH

-528 QGKPI
+528 NGKPI

-569 SLSVVPCQTQR
+569 ELSVVPCQTQR
-580 SPDFRPFVL
+580 SPDFRPFIL

-595 QAVFSKLMLKKEYK
+595 RAVFGKLVLKKEYK

>member
-14 LLLAPCAALADT
+14 LLMLPCAALADS

-40 TLGSYSYG
+40 SLGAYPYE
-48 ADGTPAPVLW
+48 ADGAVAPVLW
-58 RILEV
+58 RVLET
-63 KDGQALLLTEYVVDV
+63 KDDQALLLTEYVIDV

-84 TDATVIKKQTYR
+84 TDEKVIKKQTYR
-96 RIGSYAESD
+96 RIDSYAESD

-117 LLGEDP
+117 LLGDDP
-123 LREALL
+123 LRGALL
-129 EEGGGRLF
+129 EEEGGGRLF

-161 RQAAATPY
+161 RQAVATPY
-169 ALSQGVYCDRST
+169 ALSRGLYRDRST
-181 RTCPYWVATIRSKD
+181 GTSPYWVATLRSKD

-217 VGLRLSVRLDMSRL
+217 VGLRLSVRLDMAQL
-231 RISGGTGTKDD
+231 RISDGAGTKED
-242 PFQLEAE
+242 PFLLEA
-249 SASPTEAPAE
+249 
-259 ESAVPTEQP
+259 AVPS
-268 AAAPTEAPA
+268 APTEAPTA
-277 EETAAPTEEPA
+277 EPTAEPTATPDALPTEEPSP
-288 APTEQPSAA
+288 APS
-297 PTEAPAASD
+297 PAARTD
-306 SATISLV
+306 SATVSFV

-323 YRKAASSY
+323 YKKAVSSY

-365 TTRTQHTDKLY
+365 TARTQHTDKMY
-376 NLVADADHASVL
+376 NLVADADHVAVL
-388 TAGSIELVNTVNNHC
+388 NAGSIELVNTVNNHS
-403 MDFGS
+403 MDFGR
-408 AGYQDTLD
+408 AGYQDSLA
-416 TLEAAGIAHFGSI
+416 TLEAAGVDSFGSI
-429 NIGRENAPDQLGV
+429 YAGREDGFDLLGV
-442 QDVNGIRFG
+442 RDVNGIRFG
-451 FIGFTYPQE
+451 FIGFSYPQE
-460 ADQKRIASRIATLR
+460 ADQKRIADRIATLR

-492 PTPTVGQM
+492 PTPTTGQM
-500 NYAKRIIDAGAD
+500 TYAKKILDAGAD
-512 VIWGHH
+512 MIWGHH

-528 QGKPI
+528 TGKPI

-548 DPATGIFQLTYQK
+548 DPAIGIFQLTYQK
-561 EEGRVQLA
+561 EEGRVQLTE
-569 SLSVVPCQTQR
+569 LSVVPCQTQR
-580 SPDFRPFVL
+580 SPDFRPFIL

-595 QAVFSKLMLKKEYK
+595 RAVFGKLVLKKEYK

>member
-1 MNVKK
+1 M
-6 LLAFLAAL
+6 
-14 LLLAPCAALADT
+14 
-26 PLRGYVKGEGYQYV
+26 
-40 TLGSYSYG
+40 
-48 ADGTPAPVLW
+48 
-58 RILEV
+58 
-63 KDGQALLLTEYVVDV
+63 
-78 SQVIFE
+78 
-84 TDATVIKKQTYR
+84 
-96 RIGSYAESD
+96 
-105 LYTHLNTTVLDT
+105 
-117 LLGEDP
+117 
-123 LREALL
+123 
-129 EEGGGRLF
+129 
-137 ILTDEQFLR
+137 
-146 TDYGFVNTRWNEQKS
+146 
-161 RQAAATPY
+161 
-169 ALSQGVYCDRST
+169 
-181 RTCPYWVATIRSKD
+181 
-195 GVKLALVGYNGHL
+195 
-208 SWGAYTRTN
+208 
-217 VGLRLSVRLDMSRL
+217 
-231 RISGGTGTKDD
+231 
-242 PFQLEAE
+242 
-249 SASPTEAPAE
+249 
-259 ESAVPTEQP
+259 
-268 AAAPTEAPA
+268 
-277 EETAAPTEEPA
+277 
-288 APTEQPSAA
+288 
-297 PTEAPAASD
+297 
-306 SATISLV
+306 

-376 NLVADADHASVL
+376 NLVADADHANVL

-460 ADQKRIASRIATLR
+460 ADQKRIASRIASLR

>member
-14 LLLAPCAALADT
+14 LLMLPCAALADS

-40 TLGSYSYG
+40 SLGAYPYE
-48 ADGTPAPVLW
+48 ADGAVAPVLW
-58 RILEV
+58 RVLET
-63 KDGQALLLTEYVVDV
+63 KDGQALLLTEYVMDV

-84 TDATVIKKQTYR
+84 TDEKVIKKQTYR
-96 RIGSYAESD
+96 RIDSYAESD

-117 LLGEDP
+117 LLGDDP
-123 LREALL
+123 LRGALL
-129 EEGGGRLF
+129 EEEGGGRLF

-161 RQAAATPY
+161 RQAVATPY
-169 ALSQGVYCDRST
+169 ALSRGLYRDRST
-181 RTCPYWVATIRSKD
+181 GTSPYWVATIRSKD

-217 VGLRLSVRLDMSRL
+217 VGLRLSVRLDMAQL
-231 RISGGTGTKDD
+231 RISGGAGTKED
-242 PFQLEAE
+242 PFLLEA
-249 SASPTEAPAE
+249 
-259 ESAVPTEQP
+259 AVPS
-268 AAAPTEAPA
+268 APTEAPTA
-277 EETAAPTEEPA
+277 EPTAEPSATPDALPTAEPSPAPSPA
-288 APTEQPSAA
+288 ARAN
-297 PTEAPAASD
+297 
-306 SATISLV
+306 SATVSFV

-323 YRKAASSY
+323 YKKAVSSY

-365 TTRTQHTDKLY
+365 TARTQHTDKMY
-376 NLVADADHASVL
+376 NLVADADHVAVL
-388 TAGSIELVNTVNNHC
+388 NAGSIELVNTVNNHS
-403 MDFGS
+403 MDFGR
-408 AGYQDTLD
+408 AGYQDSLA
-416 TLEAAGIAHFGSI
+416 TLEAAGVDSFGSI
-429 NIGRENAPDQLGV
+429 YAGREDGYDQLGV
-442 QDVNGIRFG
+442 RDVNGIRFG
-451 FIGFTYPQE
+451 FIGFSYPQE
-460 ADQKRIASRIATLR
+460 ADQKRIADRIATLR

-492 PTPTVGQM
+492 PTPTTGQM
-500 NYAKRIIDAGAD
+500 TYAKKILDAGAD
-512 VIWGHH
+512 MIWGHH

-528 QGKPI
+528 GGKPI

-561 EEGRVQLA
+561 EEGRVQLTE
-569 SLSVVPCQTQR
+569 LSVVPCQTQR
-580 SPDFRPFVL
+580 SPDFRPFIL

-595 QAVFSKLMLKKEYK
+595 RAVFGKLVLKKEYK

>member
-1 MNVKK
+1 MKK

-14 LLLAPCAALADT
+14 LLMLPCAALADS

-40 TLGSYSYG
+40 SLGAYPYE
-48 ADGTPAPVLW
+48 ADGAVAPVLW
-58 RILEV
+58 RVLET
-63 KDGQALLLTEYVVDV
+63 KDGQALLLTEYVMDV

-84 TDATVIKKQTYR
+84 TDEKVIKKQTYR
-96 RIGSYAESD
+96 RIDSYAESD

-117 LLGEDP
+117 LLGDDP
-123 LREALL
+123 LRGALL
-129 EEGGGRLF
+129 EEEGGGRLF

-161 RQAAATPY
+161 RQAVATPY
-169 ALSQGVYCDRST
+169 ALSRGLYRDRST
-181 RTCPYWVATIRSKD
+181 GTSPYWVATIRSKD

-217 VGLRLSVRLDMSRL
+217 VGLRLSVRLDMAQL
-231 RISGGTGTKDD
+231 RISGGAGTKED
-242 PFQLEAE
+242 PFLLEA
-249 SASPTEAPAE
+249 
-259 ESAVPTEQP
+259 AVPS
-268 AAAPTEAPA
+268 APTEAPTA
-277 EETAAPTEEPA
+277 EPTAEPTATPDALPTEEPSP
-288 APTEQPSAA
+288 APS
-297 PTEAPAASD
+297 PAACTD
-306 SATISLV
+306 SATVSFV

-323 YRKAASSY
+323 YKKAVSSY

-365 TTRTQHTDKLY
+365 TARTQHTDKMY
-376 NLVADADHASVL
+376 NLMADADHVAVL
-388 TAGSIELVNTVNNHC
+388 NAGSIELVNTVNNHS
-403 MDFGS
+403 MDFGR
-408 AGYQDTLD
+408 AGYQDSLA
-416 TLEAAGIAHFGSI
+416 TLEAAGIDSFGSI
-429 NIGRENAPDQLGV
+429 YAGREDGFDLLGV
-442 QDVNGIRFG
+442 RDVNGIRFG
-451 FIGFTYPQE
+451 FIGFSYPQE
-460 ADQKRIASRIATLR
+460 ADQKRIADRIATLR

-492 PTPTVGQM
+492 PTPTTGQM
-500 NYAKRIIDAGAD
+500 NYAKRILDAGAD
-512 VIWGHH
+512 MIWGHH

-528 QGKPI
+528 NGKPI

-548 DPATGIFQLTYQK
+548 DPATGIFQLTYKK
-561 EEGRVQLA
+561 EEDRVLLTE
-569 SLSVVPCQTQR
+569 LSVVPCQTQR
-580 SPDFRPFVL
+580 SPDFRPFIL

-595 QAVFSKLMLKKEYK
+595 QAVFGKLVLKKEYK

>member
-14 LLLAPCAALADT
+14 LLVLPRAALADS
-26 PLRGYVKGEGYQYV
+26 PMRGYVKGDGYQYV
-40 TLGSYSYG
+40 SLGSYPYE
-48 ADGTPAPVLW
+48 ADGAVTPVLW
-58 RILEV
+58 RVLEAQ
-63 KDGQALLLTEYVVDV
+63 DGQALLLTEYVIDV

-84 TDATVIKKQTYR
+84 TDEKVIKKQTYR
-96 RIGSYAESD
+96 RIDSYAESD

-117 LLGEDP
+117 LLGDDP
-123 LREALL
+123 LRGALL
-129 EEGGGRLF
+129 EEEGGGRLF

-161 RQAAATPY
+161 RQAAPTPY
-169 ALSQGVYCDRST
+169 ALSKGLYRDRST
-181 RTCPYWVATIRSKD
+181 GTSPYWVATIRSKD

-217 VGLRLSVRLDMSRL
+217 VGLRLSVRLDMTQL
-231 RISGGTGTKDD
+231 RISGGAGTKED
-242 PFQLEAE
+242 PFLLEAAAPSAATE
-249 SASPTEAPAE
+249 SPTAEPTAEPSATPDATPTEAP
-259 ESAVPTEQP
+259 SPSPTP
-268 AAAPTEAPA
+268 AART
-277 EETAAPTEEPA
+277 
-288 APTEQPSAA
+288 
-297 PTEAPAASD
+297 D
-306 SATISLV
+306 SATLSFV

-323 YRKAASSY
+323 YKKAASSY

-365 TTRTQHTDKLY
+365 TARTQHADKMY
-376 NLVADADHASVL
+376 NLMADADHVAVL
-388 TAGSIELVNTVNNHC
+388 NAGSIELVNTVNNHC
-403 MDFGS
+403 MDFGR
-408 AGYQDTLD
+408 AGYQDSLA
-416 TLEAAGIAHFGSI
+416 TLEAAGIASFGSI
-429 NIGRENAPDQLGV
+429 YAGREDGYDLLGV

-451 FIGFTYPQE
+451 FIGFSYPQE
-460 ADQKRIASRIATLR
+460 ADQQRIANRIATLR

-492 PTPTVGQM
+492 PTPTTGQM
-500 NYAKRIIDAGAD
+500 TYAKKILDAGAD
-512 VIWGHH
+512 MIWGHH

-528 QGKPI
+528 GGKPI

-561 EEGRVQLA
+561 KDGRVQLA
-569 SLSVVPCQTQR
+569 ELSVIPCQTQR
-580 SPDFRPFVL
+580 SPDFRPFIL

-595 QAVFSKLMLKKEYK
+595 QAVFGKLMLKKDYK

-617 FLETGVIR
+617 FLETGVIH

>member
-1 MNVKK
+1 MKK

-14 LLLAPCAALADT
+14 LLMLPCAALADS

-40 TLGSYSYG
+40 SLGAYPYE
-48 ADGTPAPVLW
+48 ADGAVAPVLW
-58 RILEV
+58 RVLET
-63 KDGQALLLTEYVVDV
+63 KDDQALLLTEYVIDV

-84 TDATVIKKQTYR
+84 TDEKVIKKQTYR
-96 RIGSYAESD
+96 RIDSYAESD

-117 LLGEDP
+117 LLGDDP
-123 LREALL
+123 LRGALL
-129 EEGGGRLF
+129 EEEGGGRLF

-161 RQAAATPY
+161 RQAVATPY
-169 ALSQGVYCDRST
+169 ALSRGLYRDRST
-181 RTCPYWVATIRSKD
+181 GTSPYWVATIRSKD

-217 VGLRLSVRLDMSRL
+217 VGLRLSVRLDMAQL
-231 RISGGTGTKDD
+231 RISGGAGTKED
-242 PFQLEAE
+242 PFLLEA
-249 SASPTEAPAE
+249 AAP
-259 ESAVPTEQP
+259 S
-268 AAAPTEAPA
+268 APTEAPTA
-277 EETAAPTEEPA
+277 EPTAEPSATPDALPTEEPSP
-288 APTEQPSAA
+288 APS
-297 PTEAPAASD
+297 PAARTD
-306 SATISLV
+306 SATVSFV

-323 YRKAASSY
+323 YKKAVSSY

-365 TTRTQHTDKLY
+365 TARTQHTDKMY
-376 NLVADADHASVL
+376 NLVADADHVAVL
-388 TAGSIELVNTVNNHC
+388 NAGSIELVNTVNNHS
-403 MDFGS
+403 MDFGR
-408 AGYQDTLD
+408 AGYQDSLA
-416 TLEAAGIAHFGSI
+416 TLEAAGVDSFGSI
-429 NIGRENAPDQLGV
+429 YAGREDGYDQLGV
-442 QDVNGIRFG
+442 RDVNGIRFG
-451 FIGFTYPQE
+451 FIGFSYPQE
-460 ADQKRIASRIATLR
+460 ADQKRIADRIATLR

-492 PTPTVGQM
+492 PTPTTGQM
-500 NYAKRIIDAGAD
+500 TYAKKILDAGAD
-512 VIWGHH
+512 MIWGHH

-528 QGKPI
+528 GGKPI

-561 EEGRVQLA
+561 EEGRVQLTE
-569 SLSVVPCQTQR
+569 LSVVPCQTQR
-580 SPDFRPFVL
+580 SPDFRPFIL

-595 QAVFSKLMLKKEYK
+595 QAVFGKLVLKKEYK

>member
-14 LLLAPCAALADT
+14 LLMLPCAALADS

-40 TLGSYSYG
+40 SLGAYPYE
-48 ADGTPAPVLW
+48 ADGAVAPVLW
-58 RILEV
+58 RVLET
-63 KDGQALLLTEYVVDV
+63 KDGQALLLTEYVMDV

-84 TDATVIKKQTYR
+84 TDEKVIKKQTYR
-96 RIGSYAESD
+96 RIDSYAESD

-117 LLGEDP
+117 LLGDDP
-123 LREALL
+123 LRGALL
-129 EEGGGRLF
+129 EEEGGGRLF

-161 RQAAATPY
+161 RQAVATPY
-169 ALSQGVYCDRST
+169 ALSRGLYRDRST
-181 RTCPYWVATIRSKD
+181 GTSPYWVATIRSKD

-217 VGLRLSVRLDMSRL
+217 VGLRLSVRLDMAQL
-231 RISGGTGTKDD
+231 RISGGAGTKED
-242 PFQLEAE
+242 PFLLEA
-249 SASPTEAPAE
+249 
-259 ESAVPTEQP
+259 AVPS
-268 AAAPTEAPA
+268 APTEAPTA
-277 EETAAPTEEPA
+277 EPTAEPTATPDALPTEEPSP
-288 APTEQPSAA
+288 APS
-297 PTEAPAASD
+297 PAACTD
-306 SATISLV
+306 SATVSFV

-323 YRKAASSY
+323 YKKAVSSY

-365 TTRTQHTDKLY
+365 TARTQHTDKMY
-376 NLVADADHASVL
+376 NLMADADHVAVL
-388 TAGSIELVNTVNNHC
+388 NAGSIELVNTVNNHS
-403 MDFGS
+403 MDFGR
-408 AGYQDTLD
+408 AGYQDSLA
-416 TLEAAGIAHFGSI
+416 TLEAAGIDSFGSI
-429 NIGRENAPDQLGV
+429 YAGREDGFDLLGV
-442 QDVNGIRFG
+442 RDVNGIRFG
-451 FIGFTYPQE
+451 FIGFSYPQE
-460 ADQKRIASRIATLR
+460 ADQKRIADRIATLR

-492 PTPTVGQM
+492 PTPTTGQM
-500 NYAKRIIDAGAD
+500 NYAKRILDAGAD
-512 VIWGHH
+512 MIWGHH

-528 QGKPI
+528 NGKPI

-548 DPATGIFQLTYQK
+548 DPATGIFQLTYKK
-561 EEGRVQLA
+561 EEDRVLLTE
-569 SLSVVPCQTQR
+569 LSVVPCQTQR
-580 SPDFRPFVL
+580 SPDFRPFIL

-595 QAVFSKLMLKKEYK
+595 QAVFGKLVLKKEYK